1 MKSQDPRAQLQ
12 LIVSLASAGNRPAA
26 LAEVRQIT
34 DKHVAAEAW
43 RLLSEIN
50 ANLQRW
56 EVALSDLEIALQHE
70 PGSRALR
77 LRHALLNE
85 QRGNSRG
92 ALAELEALEREAAHP
107 SDNSPELL
115 VHLGRALQYT
125 GDIERAEAKVGEA
138 LRRWP
143 TDAALHRLFAELRWQ
158 RGAGAR
164 AAETLELAIESH
176 PEDYK
181 LRLIAADVLRSTGDA
196 PRALTLLE
204 RGLELA
210 PDSPAFLTS
219 IGVLLDGLDR
229 SAEAL
234 PPLRAALARAP
245 DSMQARR
252 NLVPALLRTGAA
264 QEALQIVTD
273 LSSRFP
279 DDQLLIAWRTTA
291 LRVLGDPR
299 HAQLCD
305 YARLVRTTML
315 VPPADFADIAAFNAA
330 FERVLLP
337 LHRTSQHPLA
347 QSLRGGSQT
356 SRNLPA
362 DEPLVAAF
370 LAMLDAPIREYISSL
385 NDADRLHPVD
395 RRKSGGYRIA
405 GSWSVRLEAGGFHI
419 NHVHPQGWL
428 SSAYYIALPGDA
440 SQPRAGWLKFGEP
453 GAAVAGC
460 PPEHFVEPKPGM
472 LVLFPSYFW
481 HGTVPF
487 EDGGRRL
494 TAAFDVLPA

>member
-1 MKSQDPRAQLQ
+1 
-12 LIVSLASAGNRPAA
+12 
-26 LAEVRQIT
+26 
-34 DKHVAAEAW
+34 
-43 RLLSEIN
+43 
-50 ANLQRW
+50 
-56 EVALSDLEIALQHE
+56 
-70 PGSRALR
+70 
-77 LRHALLNE
+77 
-85 QRGNSRG
+85 
-92 ALAELEALEREAAHP
+92 
-107 SDNSPELL
+107 
-115 VHLGRALQYT
+115 
-125 GDIERAEAKVGEA
+125 
-138 LRRWP
+138 
-143 TDAALHRLFAELRWQ
+143 
-158 RGAGAR
+158 
-164 AAETLELAIESH
+164 
-176 PEDYK
+176 
-181 LRLIAADVLRSTGDA
+181 LIAADVLRSAGDA

-234 PPLRAALARAP
+234 PRLRAALARAP

-264 QEALQIVTD
+264 QEALQLVTD
-273 LSSRFP
+273 LSNRFP

-291 LRVLGDPR
+291 LRVLGDAR

-305 YARLVRTTML
+305 YGRLVRTSML
-315 VPPADFADIAAFNAA
+315 VPPAEFADISAFNAA
-330 FERVLLP
+330 FERALLP
-337 LHRTSQHPLA
+337 LHRTSHYPLA

-362 DEPLVAAF
+362 NEPLVAAF
-370 LAMLDAPIREYISSL
+370 LAMIDAPIRDYIASL

-395 RRKSGGYRIA
+395 RRKRGGYRIA

-428 SSAYYIALPGDA
+428 SSAYYVALPADA
-440 SQPRAGWLKFGEP
+440 ARPHAGWLKFGEP
-453 GAAVAGC
+453 GATVAGC

-487 EDGGRRL
+487 DEGDRRL